1 MKSMTGFASGEFQIG
16 EFRGPI
22 SIKSVNSRN
31 LDIIVK
37 LPAFMVSLE
46 SNLVQLVKS
55 RINRGRFVATIDID
69 VSNSISLKLNTAL
82 FSQYLDIYEKA
93 KKMSGLPYS
102 LDSILHNSEL
112 VGTRFDMDNVEP
124 IFLQEFEKIL
134 DEFIAS
140 VSAEG
145 DSMRSFF
152 VESMQKIEIS
162 LEIVEGLF
170 PIYREKRFLRLKEN
184 LQNTLERNLEPDE
197 LSKSLSEV
205 AFLMERSDVTEEI
218 ERLKHHIKTFSENL
232 EVENC
237 GKTLNFVVQEMQREA
252 NTMGSKFASEDAFP
266 HILLIKEEIEKC
278 REMVAN
284 VE

>member
-1 MKSMTGFASGEFQIG
+1 MKSMTGFAAGNFEIG
-16 EFRGPI
+16 EIRGSI
-22 SIKSVNSRN
+22 SLKSVNSRN

-37 LPAFMVSLE
+37 LPAFMASLE
-46 SNLVQLVKS
+46 AKLVQLTKS

-69 VSNSISLKLNTAL
+69 VSNSISLQLNKAL
-82 FSQYLDIYEKA
+82 FSQYLEIYEQA

-102 LDSILHNSEL
+102 LNAVLQNSEL
-112 VGTRFDMDNVEP
+112 IGSQFDIDNVEP
-124 IFLQEFEKIL
+124 LFLQEFDKVL
-134 DEFIAS
+134 DEFVAS

-145 DSMRSFF
+145 ESMCNFLK
-152 VESMQKIEIS
+152 EAMQKIDESIEKVQS
-162 LEIVEGLF
+162 LF
-170 PIYREKRFLRLKEN
+170 PIYRERRYLRLKEN

-197 LSKSLSEV
+197 LAKSLSEV

-218 ERLKHHIKTFSENL
+218 ERLKHHITTFRENL
-232 EVENC
+232 KLENC

-252 NTMGSKFASEDAFP
+252 NTMGSKFASEEAFP